1 MRIILAVFL
10 ALCAP
15 FVHAQ
20 LDVPVAIELTG
31 STDADRQVDGLA
43 SPLVPDAAVSV
54 AAARATTMS
63 YATASGTLQLV
74 ADLEPAIL
82 AYTPGMMIT
91 LVPNAANAAGAT
103 LELNGL
109 GAQTVVKFG
118 ELPLDSADLPAG
130 IPARLIYDG
139 SRFLLLSNASRP
151 CPTGFYAATSTYCI
165 QDSSLAA
172 ITFFNAITYCHNT
185 GARLCSMG
193 EWANAC
199 RTKPT
204 FIGTVIS
211 AEWVD
216 SAANNSNDAKTIGA
230 GWATDEPL
238 PGVACNYGFTNI
250 PTALFRF
257 RCCMTR

>member
-1 MRIILAVFL
+1 MRIAL
-10 ALCAP
+10 ALFVVLCALL
-15 FVHAQ
+15 VQAQ
-20 LDVPVAIELTG
+20 LEVPVAIELTG
-31 STDADRQVDGLA
+31 ATDADRQVDGLA

-63 YATASGTLQLV
+63 YATASGTDQLV

-82 AYTPGMMIT
+82 EYTPGMMIT
-91 LVPNAANAAGAT
+91 LVPSAANAAGAT

-109 GAQTVVKFG
+109 GARSMVKFG
-118 ELPLDSADLPAG
+118 ELPLDSADLPVG

-151 CPTGFYAATSTYCI
+151 CPTGFYAPTSTYCI
-165 QDSSLAA
+165 QDSSLEA

-204 FIGTVIS
+204 FIGTVLS

-216 SAANNSNDAKTIGA
+216 SAANHTNDAKTVGA
-230 GWATDEPL
+230 GWATDVPL
-238 PGVACNYGFTNI
+238 PGVACNYGFTYV
-250 PTALFRF
+250 PTELFRF
-257 RCCMTR
+257 RCCLTR